1 MPHASLPAL
10 HTLLEQAERE
20 RDAARAAL
28 RQAEDGER
36 QAREQ
41 AAQLARYRQDCLGRW
56 GAQTGRAGTV
66 AQLHCY
72 HGFMQRLDQATGQ
85 QQRQCDSS
93 AQRVAQAREQLNAR
107 EMRAA
112 AVRKLIERR
121 LQAVQAQTDR
131 RAQKQTDEAAQR
143 SAWAQRAAAPAAG
156 NP

>member
-10 HTLLEQAERE
+10 QTLLEQAERE

-28 RQAEDGER
+28 RQAEEAEQ
-36 QAREQ
+36 QARDQ
-41 AAQLARYRQDCLGRW
+41 AAQLAQYRQDCLARW
-56 GAQTGRAGTV
+56 GAQAGRAGTV

-85 QQRQCDSS
+85 QQRQCDTS
-93 AQRVAQAREQLNAR
+93 AQRVAQARAQVNAR
-107 EMRAA
+107 EMRVA

-121 LQAVQAQTDR
+121 LQAVQALADR

-143 SAWAQRAAAPAAG
+143 SAWTLRAATATG
-156 NP
+156 SH